1 MRAKKRKYY
10 RKGSRFGIRNH
21 GIRSRA
27 ILWGLFLLLMVAL
40 GHIWQRVT
48 VLELS
53 QDVLDLKEE
62 LSEVQKKYKYLNI
75 EMASLSSVQRIESI
89 ALNNLGLNYPRAEKV
104 IYLNDPL
111 IRSKDRLADSF
122 ALGQKLK
129 KLGSGLI
136 SITEEKL
143 EAKEIKHD
151 L

>member
-1 MRAKKRKYY
+1 LRGKKRKYY
-10 RKGSRFGIRNH
+10 RKGSRSGIRNQ
-21 GIRSRA
+21 GIWSRS
-27 ILWGLFLLLMVAL
+27 ILWGLFLILIIAL

-48 VLELS
+48 VLELC

-75 EMASLSSVQRIESI
+75 QMASLSSVQRVESI
-89 ALNNLGLNYPRAEKV
+89 ALNNLGLTYPRTEKI

-111 IRSKDRLADSF
+111 ICSRDRSADSF
-122 ALGQKLK
+122 ALGEKLK

-136 SITEEKL
+136 SITEERL